1 MPTPSELRTI
11 MAQDRALMKRLLDRK
26 WGGSSDKRAGIFST
40 ILEREIS
47 TGSTFLVSDPEG
59 TPYIF
64 VGLLQEVVPIPRG
77 RTGGGDKFWTYMYRR
92 YGLAEEV
99 QEAKVFLNHFRN
111 HALAEGAK
119 VAMRRFAAYDAAT
132 KTAYMSCYNGTQ
144 WKIDGEDIIPIQN
157 GDDDVFFIDDD
168 GGKPVVPEI
177 GPNDVL
183 FEKLLDTISFGQG
196 LGGITPL
203 QMKRAMVVW
212 MFALAFPD
220 VMPTK
225 PLLIVEGAP
234 GSGKSAALQLMQL
247 ALMGDTDPAILSA
260 NKPDDFGVILMR
272 SPICIFDNLDAYVD
286 WIPDKVCGYTTTGT
300 FKSRKLYTD
309 SEQVTLR
316 PHAFIAVA
324 SKNPSSFR
332 REDTADRLIIMRL
345 ARRDTAGLAFV
356 RLDALKS
363 EIKAL
368 RPQLLGEYLYYVN
381 RIVAEIRAGAIEG
394 MFDERFRMGDFA
406 ALTRVVAK
414 VLNWEEG
421 AVEDLLVALQC
432 EQTAFHDEADPTADL
447 LGKWITRPLKG
458 HGTNVGKA
466 VEANELHSDL
476 KSLAESEGIQFYK
489 LPILIQKLRSPHIER
504 HFTITTSVNNGVRT
518 YRIWR
523 KTDAQLTLVPA
534 PPTGTDGDGS
544 DEDG

>member
-1 MPTPSELRTI
+1 
-11 MAQDRALMKRLLDRK
+11 MAKDRFMMKQLLDRTYK
-26 WGGSSDKRAGIFST
+26 AATDKRAAIFST
-40 ILEREIS
+40 ILEREVS
-47 TGSTFLVSDPEG
+47 TGSSFLVSDPEG
-59 TPYIF
+59 VPFLF
-64 VGLLQEVVPIPRG
+64 VGLTQEVVPIPRA
-77 RTGGGDKFWTYMYRR
+77 RGGGDRFWTYMYRR
-92 YGLAEEV
+92 YGLPEDAHES
-99 QEAKVFLNHFRN
+99 KVFLNNFRN

-119 VAMRRFAAYDAAT
+119 VAMRRFAAFNT
-132 KTAYMSCYNGTQ
+132 KTQTGYMSCYNGQQ
-144 WKIDGEDIIPIQN
+144 WRIDGTDVLPIMN

-168 GGKPVVPEI
+168 GGKPIVPQI
-177 GPNDVL
+177 GPNGVL
-183 FEKLLDTISFGQG
+183 FERLIDPISFAEVG
-196 LGGITPL
+196 LGGITAL

-220 VMPTK
+220 MMPTK

-234 GSGKSAALQLMQL
+234 GSGKSASLQLLQL
-247 ALMGDTDPAILSA
+247 ALTGDTDPAILSA

-309 SEQVTLR
+309 SEQITLR

-345 ARRDTAGLAFV
+345 ARRDSVGLAFV
-356 RLDALKS
+356 RLQALKE
-363 EIKAL
+363 EIIEL
-368 RPQLLGEYLYYVN
+368 RPQLLGEYLHYVKL
-381 RIVAEIRAGAIEG
+381 IIAEMRDGAIEG

-414 VLNWEEG
+414 VLGWEDG
-421 AVEDLLVALQC
+421 AVEELLVAIQC
-432 EQTAFHDEADPTADL
+432 EQTAFHDEADATADL
-447 LGKWITRPLKG
+447 LGKWLTRPLQG
-458 HGTNVGKA
+458 RGTNIGKP
-466 VEANELHSDL
+466 VEASVLHADL

-489 LPILIQKLRSPHIER
+489 LSVLIQKLRSPHIER
-504 HFTITTSVNNGVRT
+504 HFIITTAVDNGVRT

-523 KTDAQLTLVPA
+523 KTDARLTLVPETVA
-534 PPTGTDGDGS
+534 SDLDGKDGNS
-544 DEDG
+544 KDNDDKEEEG